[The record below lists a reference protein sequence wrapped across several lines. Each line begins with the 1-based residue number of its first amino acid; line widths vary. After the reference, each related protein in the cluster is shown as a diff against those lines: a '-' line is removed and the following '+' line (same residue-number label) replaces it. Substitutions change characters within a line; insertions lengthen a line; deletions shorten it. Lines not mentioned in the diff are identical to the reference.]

1 MYDNLCVEQWLAA
14 DGWRVA
20 MAEMTSSNVTGARLE
35 DKYVHAVYE
44 KTAEQLAHFQHR
56 AWPRVQEFID
66 SLEPHSLLADIGE

>member
-1 MYDNLCVEQWLAA
+1 LAA

-20 MAEMTSSNVTGARLE
+20 MAEMTSSSVTGARLE
-35 DKYVHAVYE
+35 NKYVHAVYE